1 MSGTRVVLC
10 PHLSVE
16 HYRGGEKWV
25 CSLANRLASD
35 GVDVSV
41 RALPYAPGGERRVAV
56 RDVLDPDI
64 PYREAWHHDLSEFD
78 TAYIFY
84 NPFSELFF
92 SGGGTR
98 IAGVHSWV
106 FVSRKLY
113 EAHYGAVPTAVK
125 LLYRTVG
132 KRDLSRFDV
141 VHSVTPAY
149 DSPHPNTVHIPNF
162 VDTDRFSPDNAP
174 LDDEFTVLTTAAH
187 IREKGWDTI
196 QDVAER
202 LPSNVRVVTTGEGA
216 GQVEGL
222 GFLDEDELA
231 AAYARAHVVLHPAR
245 VDTDSM
251 VINEACASGTPVV
264 TTPLSTHVRENEA
277 VLQAE
282 TPRGMA
288 HAIALLHSEW
298 AHDDGYAERCDR
310 ARAEGESHAIEAV
323 YPKLKDLLLSP
334 PTRERGGDRTE
345 VHA

>member
-25 CSLANRLASD
+25 CSLANRLNAD

-41 RALPYAPGGERRVAV
+41 RALPYAPGGERRVEV

-64 PYREAWHHDLSEFD
+64 PYREAWHHDLSAFD

-84 NPFSELFF
+84 NPLSELFF

-113 EAHYGAVPTAVK
+113 EAHYGTVPTAVK
-125 LLYRTVG
+125 LLYRTLG

-162 VDTDRFSPDNAP
+162 VDTDQFNARQR
-174 LDDEFTVLTTAAH
+174 TA
-187 IREKGWDTI
+187 R
-196 QDVAER
+196 R
-202 LPSNVRVVTTGEGA
+202 RVYCTYHRRPHPR
-216 GQVEGL
+216 EGL
-222 GFLDEDELA
+222 GYDPGRR
-231 AAYARAHVVLHPAR
+231 RASPGRRSRGDDRRGRGPGRRPR
-245 VDTDSM
+245 V
-251 VINEACASGTPVV
+251 P
-264 TTPLSTHVRENEA
+264 
-277 VLQAE
+277 
-282 TPRGMA
+282 
-288 HAIALLHSEW
+288 
-298 AHDDGYAERCDR
+298 
-310 ARAEGESHAIEAV
+310 
-323 YPKLKDLLLSP
+323 
-334 PTRERGGDRTE
+334 
-345 VHA
+345 